1 MDISS
6 VNLNLLVA
14 LKALLDEGNVTRAAE
29 RLHITQSGMSKNLAQ
44 LRELFND
51 PLLVRSGNALVLTER
66 ARDLEGPLEVVLGN
80 VRSLFEAQH
89 FDPATCRRS
98 FTLAVTDYVAQYI
111 LPDALGAILAA
122 APGIDIQ
129 AIGWEP
135 DSMRSLA
142 EGKIDMATC
151 LTEGVPSSVEQLR
164 VGEDRF
170 ACLMRADHPLVL
182 KGAMTLEEYVEADH
196 AVITIGGDKVRI
208 IDRVLGK
215 LGHARN
221 IRLRVPFYAS
231 AIELVARTDL
241 LLTLPSHVARNVI
254 QARPAGE
261 AGLVQMPLPFEID
274 PFEYSIIWHA
284 RFHGDP
290 GHRWVREMLFAQMQ
304 SSLFAH

>member
-44 LRELFND
+44 LRELFDD

-66 ARDLEGPLEVVLGN
+66 ARELEGPLEMVLGN
-80 VRSLFEAQH
+80 VHALFEAQR

-135 DSMRSLA
+135 DSMRALA

-151 LTEGVPSSVEQLR
+151 LTEGVPASVEQLR

-170 ACLMRADHPLVL
+170 ACLMRAGHPLAAA
-182 KGAMTLEEYVEADH
+182 GAMRLDRYVQADH

-215 LGHARN
+215 LGHSRN

-231 AIELVARTDL
+231 AVEIVSRTDL
-241 LLTLPSHVARNVI
+241 LLTLPAHVARNVI
-254 QARPAGE
+254 QARNPSEPAL
-261 AGLVQMPLPFEID
+261 AWAPLPFAVD
-274 PFEYSIIWHA
+274 SFEYSIIWHA